1 MLLDAWEVVG
11 VHKGYVPVSRDDL
24 VALKPEAIFIGHGH
38 FDHAA
43 DAGYVASRTGAA
55 LVAGSSVCDAARADA
70 AANLSARP
78 FACLDLGKDAGNP
91 AGTVFP
97 VRVFRDLADIQIIK
111 HSHSA
116 ADPASL
122 LQGGMPLVYT
132 PELIPF
138 LLSLNTDVSET
149 LSFLLTLPDDG
160 GVGQPEG
167 GTWAYHFRVGR
178 FSLLWNDSTG
188 EMPENDPQADA
199 IRDAIRSLPECVDV
213 HVGAARST
221 MFIPNHHDAWFPVI
235 GGGAAAYET
244 QWRAALNTLP
254 QPPQLDYL
262 RDPEDYVKV
271 RSFTVNDPRWHGS
284 RGCLQ

>member
-24 VALKPEAIFIGHGH
+24 VALKPEAVFIGHGH
-38 FDHAA
+38 FDHA
-43 DAGYVASRTGAA
+43 
-55 LVAGSSVCDAARADA
+55 
-70 AANLSARP
+70 
-78 FACLDLGKDAGNP
+78 
-91 AGTVFP
+91 
-97 VRVFRDLADIQIIK
+97 
-111 HSHSA
+111 
-116 ADPASL
+116 
-122 LQGGMPLVYT
+122 
-132 PELIPF
+132 
-138 LLSLNTDVSET
+138 
-149 LSFLLTLPDDG
+149 
-160 GVGQPEG
+160 
-167 GTWAYHFRVGR
+167 
-178 FSLLWNDSTG
+178 
-188 EMPENDPQADA
+188 ADA

-221 MFIPNHHDAWFPVI
+221 LFIPNHHDAWFPVI